1 MTEEGKTPTEWQAT
15 EGGLGLDGAT
25 SRRSFLKGAFSG
37 AGALAIGA
45 YAKGPSS
52 PLSVKSF
59 SRPTSKRSGT
69 LVFALNSAPA
79 TIDPALANELASSAT
94 LYTIYDSLCQ
104 FDRSYKTLQPSLA
117 VSWTSN
123 ADDTEWVFNLR
134 PNVKFHDGT
143 PFNSTTVRES
153 ILHFVAAGY
162 GSLYGSIKTIDD
174 SYPHVLKISLSQ
186 PSPDLALNQCFARV
200 MSPKLLAEK
209 GTLNNAVGTGAFQLV
224 SWKPASQIVV
234 AANPNYWGSPEP
246 YLDGIKFSVVGNETA
261 RVDGLISG
269 GLDVIEQVD
278 PHDLSLLLG
287 APKVR
292 LSGAP
297 AWTEICLLNVC
308 TQAPTNDVRVRQAV
322 AYGIDRDALVRDV
335 LLGQGTVAT
344 SPIPQGCYGHVT
356 PSTGYEY
363 SPSTA
368 RRLLKEAGYPKGLD
382 IAMAGSSD
390 LAIEEPAR
398 PSHGRPAL
406 RSRLQCQLRHGRH
419 WRPRLGR
426 ALAAS
431 EAPAVHDPLRLDQRR
446 PLALRRRGHRAA
458 RQVQGLGPIE
468 PDPQEQHDAGRAGPD
483 ELPDPGP
490 EPVDAAAAA
499 PATVLPLQQRRLLA
513 SGAGLRDPEGRVPPR
528 SHLGLARLEGR
539 RVDPQGT
546 R

>member
-1 MTEEGKTPTEWQAT
+1 
-15 EGGLGLDGAT
+15 
-25 SRRSFLKGAFSG
+25 LKGAFSG

-143 PFNSTTVRES
+143 PFNSTAVRES

-174 SYPHVLKISLSQ
+174 SHPHVLKISLSQ

-363 SPSTA
+363 SPSKA
-368 RRLLKEAGYPKGLD
+368 RKLLKEAGYPKGLD

-390 LAIEEPAR
+390 LAIESLLGQAMAGQLSEAGFNVNFVMEDIGVLVSDVLSPHPKRQLYMIHYGWINGGPWHFDVGDIVQHAKYKG
-398 PSHGRPAL
+398 SAL
-406 RSRLQCQLRHGRH
+406 LNLIHKSSTT
-419 WRPRLGR
+419 PDGR
-426 ALAAS
+426 ARMNYLTQAQNLWMQQL
-431 EAPAVHDPLRLDQRR
+431 PHLPLYYPYNNDAFL
-446 PLALRRRGHRAA
+446 H
-458 RQVQGLGPIE
+458 QVQGYEIPKDGY
-468 PDPQEQHDAGRAGPD
+468 H
-483 ELPDPGP
+483 
-490 EPVDAAAAA
+490 PVL
-499 PATVLPLQQRRLLA
+499 TSVSLA
-513 SGAGLRDPEGRVPPR
+513 
-528 SHLGLARLEGR
+528 
-539 RVDPQGT
+539 
-546 R
+546 